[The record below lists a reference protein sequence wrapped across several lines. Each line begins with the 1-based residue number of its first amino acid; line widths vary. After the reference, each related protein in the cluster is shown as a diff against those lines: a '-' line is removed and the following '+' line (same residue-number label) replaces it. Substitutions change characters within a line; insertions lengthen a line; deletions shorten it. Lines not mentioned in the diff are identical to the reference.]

1 MLLIPLSSEPLA
13 GEVRR
18 VGAPRSWPALV
29 CAVAVAWLIVFT
41 PRSLRAE
48 TPAGLL
54 EEKKVSEGS
63 SEVAQ
68 EGFQAAVEPGAD
80 PASEDTT
87 ELSVSAGALLAGGNS
102 RSAAGTGVLRF
113 QLRRAESQITSAA
126 AANYAQSAVRNE
138 QMETTVENYQGSV
151 RYDYFLSPSTSVFA
165 SMTGRRDRFQGL
177 DLRLNVGPGVAFYVV
192 RNQESR
198 LWAEVGYDFQHDLR
212 TREAIDEAEAE
223 GVFLDPDEQ
232 RHNARLFAGYEHRLN
247 DRLRFDSG
255 IEYIRQ
261 LFVPADL
268 QPARTNWRLNYT
280 SALSTELVRRLS
292 FATAVTAMYDN
303 NPLPNVARLDVMTSF
318 NLVYS
323 LL

>member
-1 MLLIPLSSEPLA
+1 MVPIFPSSPSNQLRRRRSLSFSATLGAVSAGLVML
-13 GEVRR
+13 
-18 VGAPRSWPALV
+18 
-29 CAVAVAWLIVFT
+29 T
-41 PRSLRAE
+41 PGSLRAE

-54 EEKKVSEGS
+54 EQKKVSEGS
-63 SEVAQ
+63 SEVAE
-68 EGFQAAVEPGAD
+68 EGFKKAVDPEAAP
-80 PASEDTT
+80 PPEDAT
-87 ELSVSAGALLAGGNS
+87 ELSVAAGALMAGGNS

-113 QLRRAESQITSAA
+113 QWRRAENQVTGAA

-138 QMETTVENYQGSV
+138 QMETTVENYQGNL
-151 RYDYFLSPSTSVFA
+151 RYDYFLSPNTSVFFSTTA
-165 SMTGRRDRFQGL
+165 RRDRFQGL
-177 DLRLNVGPGVAFYVV
+177 DLRLNLGPGVAFYVV

-198 LWAEVGYDFQHDLR
+198 LWAEIGYDFQHDLR
-212 TREAIDEAEAE
+212 TRKTLDDAAAE
-223 GVFLDPDEQ
+223 GIVVERDEQ
-232 RHNARLFAGYEHRLN
+232 RHNARLFAGYEHRFH
-247 DRLRFDSG
+247 DKLRFDSG